1 MPTPTSSPITST
13 PPPPKD
19 NIGIHPEHEA
29 VRQEIVGS
37 SPLPDPAH
45 HGLKQL
51 PAPHLHWL
59 RRILLGLLIL
69 IVGLFVVFSVGYLRF
84 GWQKKI
90 LLLPAKVLPFPV
102 AIVNGTW
109 LSYYDYQTDT
119 PKIAGYL
126 ERYGNAPDTL
136 AQLKITLDQQAR
148 KVDLNKIFGE
158 TILMKLA
165 KQRNITIEQK
175 DVDTAYDDYVKQSS
189 EPAKVGE
196 LINTLYG
203 WTEAQFKEKV
213 VKAQVIQNK
222 LAVSYFAD
230 IKTSAEQVRA
240 RVVKDPATFS
250 EVAKTESQDATAVK
264 GGEVSPILGKNLTTE
279 YGDAKA
285 EIEKLK
291 KGDISPVLE
300 TSRGYEFVKLVDRLA
315 ETKKGDGDTYKLLRI
330 VKVPNFN
337 VWLQDE
343 VNNLAKTS
351 KVYLFEPRFR
361 WEAECGV
368 LLKSEPSCTD
378 TSTTTNANTNSAA
391 NSNTNQ

>member
-1 MPTPTSSPITST
+1 MPTPTNGSITPT
-13 PPPPKD
+13 PPPPVENNK
-19 NIGIHPEHEA
+19 IHPQHEA
-29 VRQEIVGS
+29 VRQEIAGS
-37 SPLPDPAH
+37 PPLPDPAH

-51 PAPHLHWL
+51 PPPHIHWL
-59 RRILLGLLIL
+59 RRIILGLVIL
-69 IVGLFVVFSVGYLRF
+69 IVGLLVVLSVGYLRF

-102 AIVNGTW
+102 AKVDGTW

-126 ERYGNAPDTL
+126 ERYANAPDTL
-136 AQLKITLDQQAR
+136 AQLKMTLDQQAR
-148 KVDLNKIFGE
+148 KVNLNKMFGE
-158 TILMKLA
+158 TILMELA
-165 KQRNITIEQK
+165 KQRNITIKQS
-175 DVDTAYDDYVKQSS
+175 DIDTAYDVYVKQSS

-213 VKAQVIQNK
+213 VKAQVYQNK
-222 LAVSYFAD
+222 LAESYFAD
-230 IKTSAEQVRA
+230 VKKSAEQVREN
-240 RVVKDPATFS
+240 VIKDPKTFG

-264 GGEVSPILGKNLTTE
+264 GGEVAPILGKNLTTE
-279 YGDAKA
+279 YGNAKS

-300 TSRGYEFVKLVDRLA
+300 TPLGYEFVKLVDRIA
-315 ETKKGDGDTYKLLRI
+315 EVKKGDGDTYKLLRI

-343 VNNLAKTS
+343 VNNLAKKA
-351 KVYLFEPRFR
+351 KVLLFEPRFR

-368 LLKSEPSCTD
+368 LLKSEPSCLD
-378 TSTTTNANTNSAA
+378 TSSTT